1 MAPRVISSE
10 DAMAKD
16 DANQVKPADSADK
29 HELWDRLESLRTA
42 MLTTHDAEGRMGS
55 RPVTVLKIDDGR
67 MWFFTPVT
75 GGIAD
80 DVKRDPEVH
89 LSVMDKD
96 DDLFV
101 SLRGEALVER
111 NPAKAKE
118 LWTTMAGAWFPGGP
132 DDPNLGVLHVDV
144 HRGDYWDVK
153 ASKLVQF
160 YEMAKASLTK
170 RTPENLGDHRRF
182 TN

>member
-1 MAPRVISSE
+1 MAPRRISFE

-16 DANQVKPADSADK
+16 DANQVKPADAEDK

-55 RPVTVLKIDDGR
+55 RPVAVLKIEDGR
-67 MWFFTPVT
+67 MWFFTPVAR
-75 GGIAD
+75 GIAD

-101 SLRGEALVER
+101 SLRGEAEVER

-118 LWTTMAGAWFPGGP
+118 LWSTMAGAWFPGGP
-132 DDPNLGVLHVDV
+132 DDPNLGVMHIDV
-144 HRGDYWDVK
+144 HHGDYWDVK

>member
-1 MAPRVISSE
+1 
-10 DAMAKD
+10 MAKD
-16 DANQVKPADSADK
+16 DANQVKSADSADK
-29 HELWDRLESLRTA
+29 HELWDRLESLRTV

-67 MWFFTPVT
+67 MWFFAPVT

-101 SLRGEALVER
+101 SLRGEAHVER

-118 LWTTMAGAWFPGGP
+118 LWSTMAGAWFPGGP
-132 DDPNLGVLHVDV
+132 DDPDSAIFTITIE
-144 HRGDYWDVK
+144 RIDYWDVP
-153 ASKLVQF
+153 SSRLVRLWGA
-160 YEMAKASLTK
+160 AKALATGQVAES
-170 RTPENLGDHRRF
+170 GDHETIDVRPSGSTR
-182 TN
+182 

>member
-1 MAPRVISSE
+1 
-10 DAMAKD
+10 MAKS
-16 DANQVKPADSADK
+16 DANQVKPADSNDK

-55 RPVTVLKIDDGR
+55 RPVTVLKIDDGC
-67 MWFFTPVT
+67 MWFFVALA
-75 GGIAD
+75 GGIAED
-80 DVKRDPEVH
+80 IERDSEAH
-89 LSVMDKD
+89 LSVMDQD

-101 SLRGEALVER
+101 SLRGEAHVKHD
-111 NPAKAKE
+111 PAKAKE
-118 LWTTMAGAWFPGGP
+118 LWSTMAGAWFPGGP
-132 DDPNLGVLHVDV
+132 DDPDLGVMQIDV

-170 RTPENLGDHRRF
+170 RTPENIGDHRRF